1 MMNDDLKV
9 RVHGDVRAIVQRAKT
24 LNERMRTLLQTVTS
38 VEHDD
43 PEFVK
48 EMRHY
53 GFITEFA
60 DIANGI
66 GDLDTAVAALLHR
79 LDLE

>member
-9 RVHGDVRAIVQRAKT
+9 HLHGDVRAIVERAKT
-24 LNERMRTLLQTVTS
+24 LNARMRTLLQTVTS
-38 VEHDD
+38 VERQD
-43 PEFVK
+43 PDFVQ

-53 GFITEFA
+53 GLIAEVA

-66 GDLDTAVAALLHR
+66 GDLDTAVAALLSR

>member
-1 MMNDDLKV
+1 MMNDDLKA
-9 RVHGDVRAIVQRAKT
+9 RLHGDVRAIVQRAKT
-24 LNERMRTLLQTVTS
+24 LNDRMRILLETVTS
-38 VEHDD
+38 VERED
-43 PEFVK
+43 PDFVQ

-53 GFITEFA
+53 GLIAELA

-66 GDLDTAVAALLHR
+66 GDLDTAVAGLLHR

>member
-1 MMNDDLKV
+1 MMNDNLKV

-38 VEHDD
+38 VERDD
-43 PEFVK
+43 PEFVQG
-48 EMRHY
+48 MRHH
-53 GFITEFA
+53 GFIAEFA

-66 GDLDTAVAALLHR
+66 GDLDTAVAALLRR

>member
-1 MMNDDLKV
+1 MNDDLKV
-9 RVHGDVRAIVQRAKT
+9 RLHGDVRAIVQRAKT

-38 VEHDD
+38 VEQAD
-43 PEFVK
+43 PDFVQ

-53 GFITEFA
+53 GLIAELA

-79 LDLE
+79 LGLE